1 MVKYNKHLYNVIETK
16 TMKKTYIKP
25 QSSEEQA
32 VMNAICLVVST
43 TAADNSEV
51 LAPERE
57 ETGWEEF

>member
-1 MVKYNKHLYNVIETK
+1 
-16 TMKKTYIKP
+16 MKKTYIKP

-32 VMNAICLVVST
+32 LVNAICLVVST
-43 TAADNSEV
+43 SAADDSAV

>member
-1 MVKYNKHLYNVIETK
+1 
-16 TMKKTYIKP
+16 MKKTYIKP
-25 QSSEEQA
+25 QSNEEQA

>member
-1 MVKYNKHLYNVIETK
+1 
-16 TMKKTYIKP
+16 MKKTYIKP
-25 QSSEEQA
+25 QSNEEQA

-57 ETGWEEF
+57 DNGWEEF